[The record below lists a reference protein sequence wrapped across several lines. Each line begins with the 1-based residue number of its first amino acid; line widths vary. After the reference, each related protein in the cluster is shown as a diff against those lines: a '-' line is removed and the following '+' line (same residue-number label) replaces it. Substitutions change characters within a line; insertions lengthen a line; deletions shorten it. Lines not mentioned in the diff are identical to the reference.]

1 MVGLHTAHYFPPHS
15 LPTSAL
21 GLVHRYLSGHTSSVD
36 SFFVS
41 SVLPY
46 AETAVASR
54 FLPLFA
60 YPIKCTPSQ
69 KVTHLL
75 TDSQHDEFGILHIW
89 DRKAEQT
96 SIKSTR
102 EVCFRSVRIDF
113 STATRPEISSFM
125 VGNTYVCWAFLKHPE
140 FRLREEYA

>member
-1 MVGLHTAHYFPPHS
+1 MGLHTAHYFPPHS

-21 GLVHRYLSGHTSSVD
+21 GLVHRYLSGHT
-36 SFFVS
+36 
-41 SVLPY
+41 
-46 AETAVASR
+46 TVASR

-60 YPIKCTPSQ
+60 YPIKCTSVWTPPSQ
-69 KVTHLL
+69 KVTHL

>member
-1 MVGLHTAHYFPPHS
+1 MPKQ
-15 LPTSAL
+15 
-21 GLVHRYLSGHTSSVD
+21 LSQVD
-36 SFFVS
+36 FCLCLRIQSN
-41 SVLPY
+41 VLP
-46 AETAVASR
+46 S
-54 FLPLFA
+54 
-60 YPIKCTPSQ
+60 PSQ